1 MRVAGSAAPPPKSE
15 AGLGWLWTG
24 ERDTMYN
31 VFRLTGDGLHCLA
44 LIVLFA
50 KMNQT
55 RSCAGG
61 CAVFVPWRI
70 ALTACCKVLARAG
83 WAPPPCAALT
93 NCSWRL
99 RIVPLSLWLL
109 GAGVSLK
116 TAYLYAM
123 VFSCR
128 CEPSTSSV
136 SPDAVASQPTA
147 ELSALTRCHCH
158 LCRPGPDHNVVHRT
172 S

>member
-83 WAPPPCAALT
+83 WGPPVRSAHQLLVAAAHRAAVVVAAR
-93 NCSWRL
+93 CRRFAQDRL
-99 RIVPLSLWLL
+99 PLRDGVLL
-109 GAGVSLK
+109 P
-116 TAYLYAM
+116 M
-123 VFSCR
+123 
-128 CEPSTSSV
+128 
-136 SPDAVASQPTA
+136 
-147 ELSALTRCHCH
+147 
-158 LCRPGPDHNVVHRT
+158 
-172 S
+172 

>member
-1 MRVAGSAAPPPKSE
+1 MVRA
-15 AGLGWLWTG
+15 LG
-24 ERDTMYN
+24 RMYN

-61 CAVFVPWRI
+61 CAVLVVAR
-70 ALTACCKVLARAG
+70 ALAAAPLSANSLSRCKVLACLLTRARC
-83 WAPPPCAALT
+83 PPPCAALT
-93 NCSWRL
+93 DCSWRL
-99 RIVPLSLWLL
+99 HLVSLLSWLF

-128 CEPSTSSV
+128 CESSASSV
-136 SPDAVASQPTA
+136 
-147 ELSALTRCHCH
+147 
-158 LCRPGPDHNVVHRT
+158 
-172 S
+172 